1 MHDTFFKTYLSI
13 PIPIPVSTSLPLPP
27 LLIPILRITA
37 PITQHI
43 PSKPPPHH
51 NTKSITHPTHQPI
64 RPPRK
69 SQRNLSTIQH
79 QKQLRQRRLHV
90 LQVAVVEV
98 GVDVAETAN
107 KNSSTLVRL
116 TIEERE
122 DCMCLGIG
130 MLSNVRSYNFAL
142 APSASGCAPGAMGE
156 ISVLISTVQGPS
168 CESSTLNVWRARA
181 GMRTGWGSEAETS
194 VSLPSRVKM

>member
-79 QKQLRQRRLHV
+79 QKQLRQRRFHV

-98 GVDVAETAN
+98 GVDVAETAE
-107 KNSSTLVRL
+107 KNLACHEVDNR
-116 TIEERE
+116 RE
-122 DCMCLGIG
+122 GGLHVFGRYV
-130 MLSNVRSYNFAL
+130 SPYNFAL

-156 ISVLISTVQGPS
+156 IFVLISTVQGPS
-168 CESSTLNVWRARA
+168 CVSSTLNVWRARA